1 MNAFVP
7 IESPLNP
14 AFAVRSALVIDGNEL
29 QLVPISK
36 ALSHDGVPT
45 VRGAR
50 DGVAAIEAMRSQD
63 WDLVVLD
70 LDMVQTTG
78 LQLIDILADRGSNAA
93 LVLASGQPSRLLQSA
108 AAYAESR
115 GVRVVAA
122 VRKPLQVQRIKSVLQ
137 DLEFSECQVF
147 SKPSNEK
154 KLMDFS
160 SEELRG
166 ALLLQ
171 QIQPYY
177 QPQHHMLGG
186 VLRGAEMLARW
197 HHPDGSVLTPAA
209 FLPAFEEE
217 GLLEAFTDYMLA
229 RAFECLADHGGA
241 AGLQIAVNVPA
252 TVADSVHWAQ
262 SVADRAEAAGVDP
275 GRLVIEI
282 TEDGGERCNRT
293 LVGAITQ
300 LRLRGF
306 SCAIDDFGSGD
317 SSLDRLLRVPFSEL
331 KINRD
336 MIQQARNHPHARSIL
351 ASTIAMGKQL
361 VATVVAEG
369 IEDDED
375 LEMVRSLGC
384 QVTQGYLHAKPLCRA
399 AYARYCTRFNN

>member
-1 MNAFVP
+1 
-7 IESPLNP
+7 
-14 AFAVRSALVIDGNEL
+14 
-29 QLVPISK
+29 
-36 ALSHDGVPT
+36 
-45 VRGAR
+45 
-50 DGVAAIEAMRSQD
+50 
-63 WDLVVLD
+63 
-70 LDMVQTTG
+70 
-78 LQLIDILADRGSNAA
+78 
-93 LVLASGQPSRLLQSA
+93 
-108 AAYAESR
+108 
-115 GVRVVAA
+115 
-122 VRKPLQVQRIKSVLQ
+122 
-137 DLEFSECQVF
+137 
-147 SKPSNEK
+147 
-154 KLMDFS
+154 
-160 SEELRG
+160 
-166 ALLLQ
+166 
-171 QIQPYY
+171 
-177 QPQHHMLGG
+177 
-186 VLRGAEMLARW
+186 
-197 HHPDGSVLTPAA
+197 
-209 FLPAFEEE
+209 
-217 GLLEAFTDYMLA
+217 
-229 RAFECLADHGGA
+229 
-241 AGLQIAVNVPA
+241 VNVPA